1 MFGSKIADRGT
12 RRGRRRRRRRNE
24 EEGLSFRKVVG
35 FLSKS

>member
-12 RRGRRRRRRRNE
+12 RRGRRRRRRNE